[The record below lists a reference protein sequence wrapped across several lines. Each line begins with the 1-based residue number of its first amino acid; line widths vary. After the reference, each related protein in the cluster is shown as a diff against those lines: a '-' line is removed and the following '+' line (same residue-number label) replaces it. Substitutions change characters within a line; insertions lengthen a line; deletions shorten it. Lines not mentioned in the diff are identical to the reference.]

1 MNEEKYIQVEMENES
16 YVVVPEGDFTGDES
30 RRDIRVLESDDLTDF
45 EMGADHTG
53 TIVGV
58 DPSEYDSVDQMYRDA
73 VERAQELN
81 SDSVED
87 EFFSEDPLEE
97 EPDDE
102 LEEDTL
108 EALDMYG
115 GE

>member
-1 MNEEKYIQVEMENES
+1 MNDEKYIEIEVGDES
-16 YVVVPEGDFTGDES
+16 YVVVPEGEFAGDPSKE
-30 RRDIRVLESDDLTDF
+30 DIRVLDSDDLTDF

-53 TIVGV
+53 TVVGI

-102 LEEDTL
+102 LEEDPL